1 MRGLDEIDDGL
12 SALGD
17 LAALFGAASTD
28 DLWRALT
35 LGAGLPSAA
44 NSWDAEMLWHHHH
57 GDGQAGAAD
66 TALLLCTDWRWRR
79 ATAGL
84 IAAIAGSGVLDKA
97 GLTELASR
105 FLEGTTITWTAPL
118 GWSDGEWVTIRL
130 VEETDDDTAEISGD
144 DGAGPLN
151 IARRVP
157 PPLHRWAA
165 AQLVRSHPGEWAD
178 VWEGAQRLDAA
189 GTGAALAGMLDV
201 LEVLGEPAAS
211 DLLALGL
218 SWPRGSV
225 RRTALERLAER
236 EGPDAAR
243 RLAAVDPDAKIR
255 EWAEK
260 LARGRS
266 AVTSTSAS
274 TVAAAARSHDPSGD
288 IQPTLFEV

>member
-1 MRGLDEIDDGL
+1 VDEIDDGL

-17 LAALFGAASTD
+17 LSALFEAASAD

-35 LGAGLPSAA
+35 LGAGLPSVA
-44 NSWDAEMLWHHHH
+44 NSFDAEMLWHRHH
-57 GDGQAGAAD
+57 GDGQAGAGD
-66 TALLLCTDWRWRR
+66 TALLLCTDRRWRR

-84 IAAIAGSGVLDKA
+84 IAGIAGSGVLDEA

-118 GWSDGEWVTIRL
+118 GWSDGEWVTIQL
-130 VEETDDDTAEISGD
+130 VDDTAEDTAEISD
-144 DGAGPLN
+144 DDAAEPLN

-165 AQLVRSHPGEWAD
+165 AQLVRCHPREWAD
-178 VWEGAQRLDAA
+178 VWQSAQRLDAA
-189 GTGAALAGMLDV
+189 STGAALAGMLDV

-236 EGPDAAR
+236 ESPDAAR
-243 RLAAVDPDAKIR
+243 RLAAVDPDTKIR

-260 LARGRS
+260 LTRGRS
-266 AVTSTSAS
+266 AVASTSAS
-274 TVAAAARSHDPSGD
+274 AVAAARCHDPLGD

>member
-1 MRGLDEIDDGL
+1 MDDGL

-17 LAALFGAASTD
+17 LAALFGAASAD

-35 LGAGLPSAA
+35 LGAGLPPVA
-44 NSWDAEMLWHHHH
+44 NSFDAEMLWHHHQ
-57 GDGQAGAAD
+57 GNGQAGAGD
-66 TALLLCTDWRWRR
+66 TALLLCTDRRWRH

-84 IAAIAGSGVLDKA
+84 IAGIAGSGVLDEA

-105 FLEGTTITWTAPL
+105 FLEGTTVTWTAPL
-118 GWSDGEWVTIRL
+118 AWSNEGWVTIEL
-130 VEETDDDTAEISGD
+130 GEETAEDTAGISGD
-144 DGAGPLN
+144 DAGGPLT

-165 AQLVRSHPGEWAD
+165 AQLVRSRPAEWAD
-178 VWEGAQRLDAA
+178 VWQCAQRLDAA
-189 GTGAALAGMLDV
+189 GTGAALTGMLDV

-218 SWPRGSV
+218 SWSRGSV
-225 RRTALERLAER
+225 RRAALERLAER

-243 RLAAVDPDAKIR
+243 RLAAVDSDAKIR
-255 EWAEK
+255 GWAEK
-260 LARGRS
+260 LAGGRS
-266 AVTSTSAS
+266 AAASTSAS
-274 TVAAAARSHDPSGD
+274 TVAAARSHDPSAD